1 MWWKSIGYGELDSDF
16 GFVLSMHS
24 HFNWCSSTGSHSGF
38 KMGHQLFWL
47 FIHSDSALILLKW
60 RISPYFLESN
70 IASVRVYVVLE
81 PAEAPT
87 PNILHPSKK
96 VSTFECNPF
105 RVLCCDGIE
114 FRCVWLLAWL
124 LLAWAV
130 AQIVAITTTGS
141 TVFWIHFRMIFWVF
155 LSPSF
160 IHRWFASPF
169 DCSDAHIPY
178 I

>member
-1 MWWKSIGYGELDSDF
+1 MFIAFKHPNTIPTLPSKRAKTFTFPVWMWWKSIGYGELDSDF

-81 PAEAPT
+81 
-87 PNILHPSKK
+87 NQLKLQH
-96 VSTFECNPF
+96 
-105 RVLCCDGIE
+105 
-114 FRCVWLLAWL
+114 
-124 LLAWAV
+124 
-130 AQIVAITTTGS
+130 QI
-141 TVFWIHFRMIFWVF
+141 F
-155 LSPSF
+155 F
-160 IHRWFASPF
+160 IHRKKCRHLNVIHFVCCVAMESSF
-169 DCSDAHIPY
+169 VVY
-178 I
+178 GF